1 MDRLH
6 FYLGLEARGGG
17 GVGVQLPPPGGMA
30 GSGSVPKNVV
40 PVPPRGMVSMLGS
53 HWVYGLG
60 SLPDATFSPDS

>member
-1 MDRLH
+1 M
-6 FYLGLEARGGG
+6 
-17 GVGVQLPPPGGMA
+17 GVQLPPPGGMA